1 MFEHDDW
8 SDDNTCILTSYYH
21 SLPCSHYHCG
31 FLVVWILFL
40 SHKINIK
47 IILNHTLKLCH
58 KSKWDEKKMWF
69 IMILVCE
76 EKRNR
81 LRKINPNDAIRG
93 KSLSNFMKYQMLNLI
108 DTPQSPKV
116 IINKWQRI

>member
-1 MFEHDDW
+1 
-8 SDDNTCILTSYYH
+8 
-21 SLPCSHYHCG
+21 
-31 FLVVWILFL
+31 
-40 SHKINIK
+40 
-47 IILNHTLKLCH
+47 
-58 KSKWDEKKMWF
+58 
-69 IMILVCE
+69 MILVCE

-116 IINKWQRI
+116 IIDK